1 MTAARPEDGRWGSL
15 DRPPLR
21 VDALRR
27 ALVAPAGPLSRFELV
42 EQTGSTNADLMDAV
56 IGSDSGTGG
65 AANAWP
71 HLSVLVADHQAAGRG
86 RLGRTWETPP
96 RSAVTFSLLLR
107 PDPVPLTSWSWV
119 PLLAGLAVVR
129 TLRSTAGVQAGLKWP
144 NDVLVGAMPDARKV
158 AGILAE
164 VATSTPPAL
173 VLGVGLNVTTTE
185 GDLPVP
191 TATSLRIEGSATT
204 DRDTMLRALLR
215 ELAAVLTRWQEA
227 GGDVVGSGLAA
238 EVREVC
244 LTLGRPV
251 RVELPGGEPLVGV
264 AEELADDGRLVVR
277 TPDGAVPVP
286 AGDVVHLRD
295 AQHLHDGRAAGDAD
309 DGR

>member
-1 MTAARPEDGRWGSL
+1 
-15 DRPPLR
+15 
-21 VDALRR
+21 
-27 ALVAPAGPLSRFELV
+27 
-42 EQTGSTNADLMDAV
+42 
-56 IGSDSGTGG
+56 
-65 AANAWP
+65 
-71 HLSVLVADHQAAGRG
+71 
-86 RLGRTWETPP
+86 
-96 RSAVTFSLLLR
+96 
-107 PDPVPLTSWSWV
+107 
-119 PLLAGLAVVR
+119 VVR
-129 TLRSTAGVQAGLKWP
+129 TLRSTAGLQAGLKWP
-144 NDVLVGAMPDARKV
+144 NDVLVGPMPGARKV

-164 VATSTPPAL
+164 VATSRPPAL

-185 GDLPVP
+185 SDLPVP

-204 DRDTMLRALLR
+204 DRDTLLRALLR

-251 RVELPGGEPLVGV
+251 RVELPGGQPLVGV

-295 AQHLHDGRAAGDAD
+295 GEAGGGAVDGR
-309 DGR
+309 